1 MFYTNGIGFE
11 SLETV
16 LKVYKKQARPLEE
29 VLAFFSQEDNRKQVQ
44 QVYETLPPI
53 TIKEAL
59 ALGNTEQRMI
69 VLRIFTPEEVAQDLP
84 AEKIDSQ
91 TIKKKQIRWDENL
104 KPYEYVYE
112 DTYTLHKI
120 AAKELGVK
128 ERSWWVSP
136 DIFFVQCQCTSTD
149 RMYYLYVPPEAAENG
164 DAIEAIAWTMQIEGQ
179 PLTKQQYL
187 NLMYTET

>member
-16 LKVYKKQARPLEE
+16 LKIYKKQARPLAE

-44 QVYETLPPI
+44 QVYETLPSI

-59 ALGNTEQRMI
+59 ALSNTEQRMMA
-69 VLRIFTPEEVAQDLP
+69 LRIFTPEEVAQDLP
-84 AEKIDSQ
+84 TEKIDSQ
-91 TIKKKQIRWDENL
+91 TIEKKQIRWDQNL

-120 AAKELGVK
+120 AAKELGIQ

-136 DIFFVQCQCTSTD
+136 DIFFVQCQCASTD

-164 DAIEAIAWTMQIEGQ
+164 DAIEAIAWTMQLEGQ

-187 NLMYTET
+187 NFMYTET